1 MAISVFAPDLMR
13 AHELIKQ
20 GQIWLLNSPRFKQVA
35 RSCCRPIKQCRRG
48 NIWYLR
54 TDSFDYYC
62 KRMGIWLSRT
72 VRLSSGLQMAV
83 RFTEELYTGKKF
95 ASLFTLWWV
104 ITVFFM
110 THPEGVYG
118 LLKVRIQGINH
129 FGITP
134 VWLFKMMGIW
144 SFMIS
149 AQAIRAG
156 PVSGSFLVEF
166 QSQRTGWWRSC
177 LMVCNFLNGGFNCH
191 FLPSLANG
199 LSIHGL
205 LRTGGGC
212 KQSGLYGSVWHL

>member
-1 MAISVFAPDLMR
+1 MIVTFTPFQASGSILLPPNQTMSPGQYLVSENGQFRLLLQADGHLV
-13 AHELIKQ
+13 IKD
-20 GQIWLLNSPRFKQVA
+20 GEVVVWVADGSQI
-35 RSCCRPIKQCRRG
+35 
-48 NIWYLR
+48 Y
-54 TDSFDYYC
+54 
-62 KRMGIWLSRT
+62 SRT
-72 VRLSSGLQMAV
+72 VYR
-83 RFTEELYTGKKF
+83 KKF

-118 LLKVRIQGINH
+118 LLKVLIQGINH

>member
-1 MAISVFAPDLMR
+1 MIVKFTPFQASGSILLPPNQTMSPGQYLVSENGQFRLLLQADGHLV
-13 AHELIKQ
+13 IKD
-20 GQIWLLNSPRFKQVA
+20 GEVVVWVADGSQI
-35 RSCCRPIKQCRRG
+35 
-48 NIWYLR
+48 Y
-54 TDSFDYYC
+54 
-62 KRMGIWLSRT
+62 SRT
-72 VRLSSGLQMAV
+72 VYR
-83 RFTEELYTGKKF
+83 KKF
-95 ASLFTLWWV
+95 ASLFTLWLV

-166 QSQRTGWWRSC
+166 QSQRTGW
-177 LMVCNFLNGGFNCH
+177 
-191 FLPSLANG
+191 
-199 LSIHGL
+199 
-205 LRTGGGC
+205 
-212 KQSGLYGSVWHL
+212 